1 MPIGLVWLVTVLAT
15 WVLTTALLAVLIW
28 AGPDH
33 TAIGALI
40 SQSMVS
46 AVFACV
52 VVGGPA
58 TAIGL
63 RVRRSSGLGKAALS
77 GLATATLIMLF
88 IWSYLEASGTSIAG
102 AWSAVTP
109 VFVVAVIELSLAFV
123 LRGRRVTASG
133 DPRPDAGLV
142 PADRLS
148 GAAAR

>member
-28 AGPDH
+28 AGSDH
-33 TAIGALI
+33 TSIGALI
-40 SQSMVS
+40 AQSMVS

-63 RVRRSSGLGKAALS
+63 RMRRSSGPGKAALS

-88 IWSYLEASGTSIAG
+88 LWSYLEASGTAITG

-109 VFVVAVIELSLAFV
+109 VFVVAVI
-123 LRGRRVTASG
+123 
-133 DPRPDAGLV
+133 
-142 PADRLS
+142 
-148 GAAAR
+148 

>member
-28 AGPDH
+28 AGSSH
-33 TAIGALI
+33 TSTGALI

-63 RVRRSSGLGKAALS
+63 RARRSSGPGKAALS

-88 IWSYLEASGTSIAG
+88 IWSYLEASGTSITG

-109 VFVVAVIELSLAFV
+109 VFVVAVLELTLAFV
-123 LRGRRVTASG
+123 LRGRRVTAGS
-133 DPRPDAGLV
+133 DPQPDAGL
-142 PADRLS
+142 LS
-148 GAAAR
+148 ACRPWGAAAR